1 MPPEKPKRRVSFS
14 GSSHERERDPDNEYE
29 EFAESDDEYAT
40 NANTAY
46 GHSMYM
52 SLPQVSTSC
61 AFGRSWALLLRCDSL
76 WFCVP
81 AAALPSAEGLQGDVP
96 SIPPHFADILLNSNI
111 KNVSVGI
118 CFSHG
123 LLIQFTDRIL
133 SACSNLS

>member
-61 AFGRSWALLLRCDSL
+61 AFGRSWALLLSCDTHCRFVCLLQLCLQLKAYRATCRRFRLISQTFFSTVTSKMSVL
-76 WFCVP
+76 E
-81 AAALPSAEGLQGDVP
+81 SA
-96 SIPPHFADILLNSNI
+96 
-111 KNVSVGI
+111 
-118 CFSHG
+118 SHMVY
-123 LLIQFTDRIL
+123 
-133 SACSNLS
+133 